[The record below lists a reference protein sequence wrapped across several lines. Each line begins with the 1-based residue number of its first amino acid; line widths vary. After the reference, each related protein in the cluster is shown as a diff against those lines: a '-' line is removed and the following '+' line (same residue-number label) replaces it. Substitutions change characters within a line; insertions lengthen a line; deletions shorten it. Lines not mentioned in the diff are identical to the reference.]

1 MKRLFGLL
9 ALIAVLFLGC
19 DDLENL
25 CGIEQ
30 DNLTFTEAYNGHL
43 NAAVYLYQQTDRAL
57 RDSTLNTTGN
67 AWIDGANCTLT
78 ADSLIIDYGLGT
90 VCGDG
95 QVRRGT
101 IRASKFAAPYAGLD
115 GGAQVG
121 LSEYAENDQEY
132 SGGLSITTVS
142 SGPNPLQT
150 VEFQQL
156 QGGGYQFDGSL
167 SAQWNSGF
175 NTPTLGLD
183 DALDLSGQMVLLD
196 LATSDQFNAA
206 IVSPLQL
213 DAACEYTFVGG
224 AVQLVPTS
232 ENYPEVGLDFI
243 NGDCANLFQASVD
256 CEGNE
261 LTFNYPIK

>member
-1 MKRLFGLL
+1 MKRLIGIL
-9 ALIAVLFLGC
+9 ASVAVLFAGC

-57 RDSTLNTTGN
+57 RDSTLNATGN

-90 VCGDG
+90 VCEDG
-95 QVRRGT
+95 QVRRGI
-101 IRASKFAAPYAGLD
+101 IRAAKFSAPYTGLD
-115 GGAQVG
+115 GGAEVG

-132 SGGLSITTVS
+132 SGGLTITTVS
-142 SGPNPLQT
+142 TGSNPLQT
-150 VEFQQL
+150 IDFQQI

-175 NTPTLGLD
+175 NTPTIGSD
-183 DALDLSGQMVLLD
+183 DALDLSGQMVLQD
-196 LATSDQFNAA
+196 LASAVLFNAG

-213 DAACEYTFVGG
+213 DAACDYTFVGG
-224 AVQLVPTS
+224 AIQLVPST
-232 ENYPEVGLDFI
+232 EDFPEVGLDFI
-243 NGDCANLFQASVD
+243 AGDCANLFQASVD
-256 CEGNE
+256 CEGNQ
-261 LTFNYPIK
+261 LSFNYPIK